1 MEVAEIR
8 SQLSDIAVDMAG
20 KAHENSKTAEDYKK
34 AEREW
39 KYAKARQLVQ
49 TEGKNAEE
57 REAKVILAL
66 YDSPEYKE
74 FIRAE
79 GAYEGMK
86 AYMEATKVGAS
97 ALQSLLKDAKDESY
111 LPSPQMAGPPP
122 ERSGSWVAT

>member
-1 MEVAEIR
+1 MDVGEIR
-8 SQLSDIAVDMAG
+8 SGLNDIAVEMAK
-20 KAHENSKTAEDYKK
+20 KAHENARTAEDFKK

-39 KYAKARQLVQ
+39 KYAKARQLVK
-49 TEGKNAEE
+49 TDGKNAEE

-111 LPSPQMAGPPP
+111 LPTPAP
-122 ERSGSWVAT
+122 RSGSWVAT